1 MRHATAR
8 RIGLTLV
15 LGAVVALGAAAAGA
29 AAEENP
35 PAAPPAAPAAASP
48 APAAVAPVPQGE
60 AKPAEANP
68 PKPPAK
74 KFLTPEE
81 IRQLPVFTRLDD
93 ASFQEI
99 LKKGNT
105 LLGDVKDNTFGY
117 DEEAFYW
124 LLHLVSRLKP
134 DLLKPDAEPLP
145 YSALLSTPSLY
156 RGTPVTLSG
165 VYFSREKHHV
175 PALALQKDVPYM
187 YPCVIKEH
195 PAEEVRPIATV
206 IVLED
211 PMLYLHVGDDVVV
224 KGYFY
229 KVRQYEG
236 TKGAGFA
243 PILIAQR
250 LVQEGEANADREP
263 ASRTPDPELGGVFS
277 NPILVAMIAVVI
289 LLMIGFF
296 ALRIQLRKP
305 KPHGTDKHK
314 PQVHKF
320 RLRRPDRIE
329 PPAGGGTGGEGGG
342 PKP

>member
-8 RIGLTLV
+8 WIGLTLV
-15 LGAVVALGAAAAGA
+15 LGAAVALGAVSAGA

-35 PAAPPAAPAAASP
+35 PAAP
-48 APAAVAPVPQGE
+48 QGE
-60 AKPAEANP
+60 AKPADAKPPEATPAEAKP
-68 PKPPAK
+68 PRPPAK

-93 ASFQEI
+93 ASLQET
-99 LKKGNT
+99 LEKGKT
-105 LLGDVKDNTFGY
+105 LLADVKDNTFSY